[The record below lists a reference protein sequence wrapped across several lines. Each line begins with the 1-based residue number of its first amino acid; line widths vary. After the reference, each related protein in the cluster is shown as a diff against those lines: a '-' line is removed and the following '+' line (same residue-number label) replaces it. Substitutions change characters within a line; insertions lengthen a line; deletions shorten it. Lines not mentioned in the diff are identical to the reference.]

1 MDFEKT
7 FPIKRID
14 SFERIQKE
22 IDTYGRFLCCQIVPY
37 YSVLKKDGTPNKI
50 IEPISIIDVDSGK
63 TTDGED
69 IITFS
74 IRNLRVYG
82 KDLVFKDMIFKG
94 DEIPYFETEP
104 QLMTSLLNFGPL
116 EIDEE
121 NNKLIDLIYSNGR

>member
-22 IDTYGRFLCCQIVPY
+22 IDTYGRFLCCQIRPHYKFLNYGYFSLMMIEAIAIV
-37 YSVLKKDGTPNKI
+37 KI
-50 IEPISIIDVDSGK
+50 ELDK
-63 TTDGED
+63 TTKGED
-69 IITFS
+69 VVIFHY
-74 IRNLRVYG
+74 RVLNDTA
-82 KDLVFKDMIFKG
+82 KDLVFSNSILKDN
-94 DEIPYFETEP
+94 EIPYFEAEP
-104 QLMTSLLNFGPL
+104 QLMLSLLNFGPL